1 MDKIET
7 ALLET
12 QDLQPLIWFRYID
25 DVFFIWTHGEQEIQ
39 VFLRNLNEFHTN
51 IKFTYEP
58 SKESIALLS

>member
-25 DVFFIWTHGEQEIQ
+25 DAFVIWTHGEQEIQ
-39 VFLRNLNEFHTN
+39 VFLGNLNEFHTK

-58 SKESIALLS
+58 SKESVALLF

>member
-25 DVFFIWTHGEQEIQ
+25 DAFFIWTHGEQEIQ
-39 VFLRNLNEFHTN
+39 VFLGNLNEFHTK

-58 SKESIALLS
+58 SKESVALLF